1 MGLRSWILKPYLE
14 KIYNLEDEVKDLK
27 ENSHVGAEEA
37 LEPLKKLLNN
47 TSEVRIETTV
57 GKVAEGVIR
66 KIEARK
72 EGISKSPRGG

>member
-1 MGLRSWILKPYLE
+1 M
-14 KIYNLEDEVKDLK
+14 
-27 ENSHVGAEEA
+27 
-37 LEPLKKLLNN
+37 KKLLNN

-57 GKVAEGVIR
+57 GEVAEGVIR